1 MDEQRRQ
8 SVRNRIA
15 RAATQTIASGRVGL
29 VALTVLTGVAV
40 AVGVLLRLR
49 LLGSGSLWMDELWT
63 LDAVSRSFK
72 EMVGARLVSD
82 QSPPLWTMLSW
93 VWLNL
98 VGTYDAAWMR
108 ILPAAFGCVGIAAP
122 IVGAVRMRAL
132 RPTLLVMASL
142 IALSLFTIQY
152 GVEFRAYSMMIGLG
166 AVATVIWAGLLTAS
180 LPRTGRWIFAFAL
193 SGALAGFGH
202 YYGNVLYGAEVLVLL
217 AVLAWERCWRS
228 VGVLFAWGA
237 LSVLPVAGWYV
248 ATTRWHQNLAVASP
262 PSVSELQKWLMY
274 AFAPATNLLQGQP
287 AGYAETHDQ
296 GAIIAAL
303 VAASVVAAVAFHAL
317 RHRERTAWLPPVS
330 ATGAC
335 AIVAVVMGVCAAW
348 AVSLVTPPSMNVRN
362 LSALLPA
369 LFLAAACACTLV
381 PGRVRSMTAS
391 IAIAVLLAANGLYIS
406 QWGVTSVTP
415 PWQVQAGYRDAS
427 AVLIAASH
435 ESPAPTLIGLNTS
448 WQWHGQWDAAIRAEL
463 GSRPAVSSD
472 PEPLPVLW
480 VNSVQDIKPGQ
491 VPPGRVVVFSDF
503 PDQRTTDLFAWAGK
517 TVGSC
522 KESTFGGP
530 AYGMVTLL
538 ECG

>member
-1 MDEQRRQ
+1 VSEQ
-8 SVRNRIA
+8 VDRNGQDRIIT
-15 RAATQTIASGRVGL
+15 RATHAIASGHLGSLAL
-29 VALTVLTGVAV
+29 VVLTGLAV
-40 AVGVLLRLR
+40 AFGVLLRLR

-98 VGTYDAAWMR
+98 LGTYDAAWMR
-108 ILPAAFGCVGIAAP
+108 ILPAAFGCLGIAAP
-122 IVGAVRMRAL
+122 IAGAVRMRAL
-132 RPTLLVMASL
+132 RPTFLVMAAL

-180 LPRTGRWIFAFAL
+180 LPRSGRWIFAFAL

-202 YYGNVLYGAEVLVLL
+202 YYGNILYGAEVLVLL
-217 AVLAWERCWRS
+217 AVLAWERCWRPA
-228 VGVLFAWGA
+228 GVLFAWGA

-274 AFAPATNLLQGQP
+274 AFAPLTNLLTGQLP
-287 AGYAETHDQ
+287 GYPYEHDQ
-296 GAIIAAL
+296 GAWTL
-303 VAASVVAAVAFHAL
+303 
-317 RHRERTAWLPPVS
+317 
-330 ATGAC
+330 
-335 AIVAVVMGVCAAW
+335 
-348 AVSLVTPPSMNVRN
+348 SLLAPPSMNYRN
-362 LSALLPA
+362 LGALLPA
-369 LFLAAACACTLV
+369 LFLAVACACTLV
-381 PGRVRSMTAS
+381 PERVRSLTAS
-391 IAIAVLLAANGLYIS
+391 IAIVVLLAANGLYIS
-406 QWGVTSVTP
+406 QWGVTSLTP

-427 AVLIAASH
+427 AVLVAASH

-448 WQWHGQWDAAIRAEL
+448 WQWHGQWDAAIRAGL
-463 GSRPAVSSD
+463 GARPAVSSD

-480 VNSVQDIKPGQ
+480 INSVQDIKPGQ

-530 AYGMVTLL
+530 TYGLVMLL
-538 ECG
+538 RCG